1 MAIKYFKVLR
11 QIFAH
16 GILKNQYVA
25 RIQTETNFTLE
36 MLAEMIEKKSSMSR
50 GDIMGVLAELETTI
64 CWMLENGHP
73 VTLGIL
79 GTFYPSIDAT
89 AVDTPQEVNI
99 SSIKRFKSIFKP
111 SKYLKKRFK
120 NVEFVLGD
128 NKVREVNYKK
138 NKNSQE

>member
-79 GTFYPSIDAT
+79 GTFYPYIEATTVDDAESVT
-89 AVDTPQEVNI
+89 
-99 SSIKRFKSIFKP
+99 SKLIKRFKILFKP
-111 SKYLKKRFK
+111 STYLKNRLKK
-120 NVEFVLGD
+120 VGFVLGD
-128 NKVREVNYKK
+128 NIVREVKSRK
-138 NKNSQE
+138 